1 MEATLPLANG
11 GLPLTGGGMAGGG
24 MAGGEAVSGEA
35 VEALP
40 RAPTTI
46 STTDTAVDATTAGKG
61 EERELGRSSERGCS
75 PFTSCTSSIVE
86 GYAFDPQAPT
96 YSEAQVP
103 LWITTRNGSR
113 LPAFHID
120 NGSELTMLISHS
132 NAEDIGVVFTQ
143 WKARRLDSR
152 MLLPTRALLRLRT
165 ATSAPATSA
174 PATSAPATS
183 APATSAP
190 ATSAP
195 ASQDLSRELDV
206 NALAYD
212 YSGFGHATGQP
223 SEANLHADASAAL
236 ELLVTRFGLR
246 PETDVR
252 TLPSNLSH
260 HSYTHRAAPTSC
272 YARSQSLARSF

>member
-174 PATSAPATS
+174 PA
-183 APATSAP
+183 
-190 ATSAP
+190 
-195 ASQDLSRELDV
+195 SQDLSRELDV